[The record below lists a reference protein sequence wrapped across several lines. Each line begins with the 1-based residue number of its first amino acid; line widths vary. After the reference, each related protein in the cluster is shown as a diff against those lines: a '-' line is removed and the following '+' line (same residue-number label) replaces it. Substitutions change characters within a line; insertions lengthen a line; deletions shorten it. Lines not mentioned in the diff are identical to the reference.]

1 MLKVFREIFIY
12 ILLIALIVLVFG
24 IIFYEQ
30 LPSNKIVPGKVEY
43 SVPEKLEEELEQ
55 SLETEEEQEVLVTYT
70 IEEDDLDGYQEA
82 DKYNPGKV
90 DPFSDYNEGTGN
102 TNGSLDGNNNNS
114 GTNGNDSTSDT
125 NNSGGGK
132 LTETTP
138 GK

>member
-70 IEEDDLDGYQEA
+70 IEEDDLDGYKEA

-90 DPFSDYNEGTGN
+90 DPFSDYPEGTGN
-102 TNGSLDGNNNNS
+102 TNGSSDGNNNNS
-114 GTNGNDSTSDT
+114 GTNGNDSTGNA

>member
-1 MLKVFREIFIY
+1 MLKVLREVFIY
-12 ILLIALIVLVFG
+12 ILLIALIVLIFG

-43 SVPEKLEEELEQ
+43 TVPEKLEEELEQ

-70 IEEDDLDGYQEA
+70 IDEDDLDGYQEA

-90 DPFSDYNEGTGN
+90 DPFSDYSEGTGN
-102 TNGSLDGNNNNS
+102 TNGDNNNS
-114 GTNGNDSTSDT
+114 GTNGNDSTSDI
-125 NNSGGGK
+125 NNSGGGQ